1 MSRIAIYPG
10 SFDPITNGHIDII
23 TRASKMFD
31 ELILLVCFNPLKR
44 GGSFTPEERIDLI
57 HRCVDLPNVRVDRC
71 DGLVADYA
79 SQVGAC
85 ALVKGLRAV
94 SDFED
99 EFQQALIN
107 KHLAPDVETLFM
119 VANSEYM
126 YLSSSAVRQ
135 VSFFGGDVS
144 TFVPESILSLV
155 EKKLKRIIESQT

>member
-23 TRASKMFD
+23 TRAAGMFD
-31 ELILLVCFNPLKR
+31 RLILLVCFNPLKK
-44 GGSFTPEERIDLI
+44 GGSFTPDERIDLI
-57 HRCVDLPNVRVDRC
+57 HRCVELENVTVDRC

-79 SQVGAC
+79 RKVGAC

-94 SDFED
+94 SDFEH

-107 KHLAPDVETLFM
+107 KHLAPEVETLFM

-135 VSFFGGDVS
+135 VCFFGGDVS
-144 TFVPESILSLV
+144 TFVPDAILPIV
-155 EKKLKRIIESQT
+155 EKKFKRTIES